1 MICRRSAVDQVESL
15 SHARLFATPWIVA
28 CIKLL
33 RPWDFQGKSTGVG
46 CHFLLQGI
54 FPTQGSNL
62 GLSHC
67 RQMLY
72 HLSHEG
78 SPAVDYI
85 RVNNQPRDYPGGPV
99 IKNPPSNAGDAGS
112 ILGQRTMIPHATGQL
127 TLHAT
132 AKELA
137 PQLRP
142 NAAKYIS

>member
-1 MICRRSAVDQVESL
+1 
-15 SHARLFATPWIVA
+15 
-28 CIKLL
+28 
-33 RPWDFQGKSTGVG
+33 
-46 CHFLLQGI
+46 
-54 FPTQGSNL
+54 
-62 GLSHC
+62 
-67 RQMLY
+67 MLY
-72 HLSHEG
+72 HLSHQG

-127 TLHAT
+127 SLHTT

-142 NAAKYIS
+142 NAAKYMLIFKKSMRIINLAALCCNIK